1 MLSSQKYRV
10 ELIGIERKDELM
22 SLYSKE
28 VHYEER
34 ADIYGCCIKLLTNL
48 KYVKERWDEN
58 FYPMSAYIRSHG
70 RLVVMEEKDRP
81 LTVLYD
87 PLSKTTFLINV
98 DYYGWI
104 KSIALATAGDI
115 LEDEH
120 GINSVHGA
128 CLDLGGQGICLI
140 APPGTGKT
148 THTYGLLRIPDVRI
162 LSDDWFFVRLSGDD
176 ALAYGSEKNFY
187 TPADVAQ
194 SWDEYKQLVEN
205 ADFDPQ
211 GRAILNVRWIIG
223 KGRVVP
229 FATIR
234 KMILLKRDAQDARRV
249 TRVEPDEALNFLE
262 SQDFCNPHLLVRD
275 ARKTS
280 IRRNFFKELLERV
293 EIHMVNTVSPPRET
307 NDVIKELC
315 KAR

>member
-162 LSDDWFFVRLSGDD
+162 LSDDWFFVRLSGND

>member
-1 MLSSQKYRV
+1 MSQKYKV
-10 ELIGIERKDELM
+10 ELISIEQKDELM
-22 SLYSKE
+22 SLYSKQ

-70 RLVVMEEKDRP
+70 RLVVVEEKDRP
-81 LTVLYD
+81 LTVFYD

-128 CLDLGGQGICLI
+128 CLDLGGQGVCLI

-148 THTYGLLRIPDVRI
+148 THTYGLLRIPEVRI
-162 LSDDWFFVRLSGDD
+162 LSDDWFFVRLSGSD

-194 SWDEYKQLVEN
+194 SWNEYKQLVEN

-234 KMILLKRDAQDARRV
+234 KMILLKRDAQDTRRV
-249 TRVEPDEALNFLE
+249 IEVDPAEALDFLE
-262 SQDFCNPHLLVRD
+262 QQGFCNPHLLVRD
-275 ARKTS
+275 DRKTS
-280 IRRNFFKELLERV
+280 IRRDFFKELLDRV

-307 NDVIKELC
+307 NETIKELC